1 MLRKGNTQ
9 WSQEPGKAS
18 VKEWHWMM
26 VSVHIERKSSLP
38 GVSRISGVL
47 ASGQGLFSY
56 HFLKAESP
64 LKRQNERVDILDR
77 KMASEETG

>member
-47 ASGQGLFSY
+47 ASGQGLSTY